1 LNQLILIYFLLP
13 LGRLKNLE
21 MRGGLGERKNVPTD
35 YGIEMFLK
43 ILYIFEKQKF
53 THLYIYIFSKN
64 KSSLQNVDQTECFKV
79 FQIILKF
86 FNFRDDLFIWI
97 SKDEDSIF
105 TIPVYETCF
114 PSLCIFNEKEWISMY
129 PWLYY

>member
-1 LNQLILIYFLLP
+1 
-13 LGRLKNLE
+13 
-21 MRGGLGERKNVPTD
+21 
-35 YGIEMFLK
+35 MFLK

-97 SKDEDSIF
+97 SKVEDSIF

-114 PSLCIFNEKEWISMY
+114 PSLCIFNEKRMDFNVSMA
-129 PWLYY
+129 LLLN

>member
-1 LNQLILIYFLLP
+1 
-13 LGRLKNLE
+13 
-21 MRGGLGERKNVPTD
+21 
-35 YGIEMFLK
+35 MFLK

-53 THLYIYIFSKN
+53 THLYIDIFSKN

-79 FQIILKF
+79 FKLFLNF